1 MGDKKNPAL
10 IELIIVI
17 FFFSLSATIIV
28 QLFAAS
34 YQISRQSYRDSIAVI
49 RAQDIIEQLKTDPV
63 NPEKV
68 LGNWENTK
76 DQDGNIFTAYVDEK
90 MNIIDKAQST
100 YIFVIHIE
108 NIGRDNGTLVA
119 IHMFVYDNVANNRM
133 IFELE
138 SSRYMSSV
146 MGDAL

>member
-68 LGNWENTK
+68 LENWENTK
-76 DQDGNIFTAYVDEK
+76 DQNGNIFTAYVDEK
-90 MNIIDKAQST
+90 MNIIDKEQST

-108 NIGRDNGTLVA
+108 NEGRNSGTLVA